1 MLTKKNARTQYD
13 LPTAVTFLVA
23 GLAVGWLLTALFS
36 PLPENSSHYRSV
48 SQRPARLNEV
58 LYEEVPAPIPD

>member
-36 PLPENSSHYRSV
+36 PLAESSSHYQSV
-48 SQRPARLNEV
+48 SQRLARLNEV
-58 LYEEVPAPIPD
+58 LYE

>member
-1 MLTKKNARTQYD
+1 MATKKNARTQYD

-36 PLPENSSHYRSV
+36 PSAENSSHYQSV
-48 SQRPARLNEV
+48 SQRLARLNEV
-58 LYEEVPAPIPD
+58 LYE